1 MALIDTHLFGAFD
14 ASDAASGRFVRTFT
28 YGVPTMS
35 AGLRAHLAAGLRKET
50 YPDSPYEPTVTH
62 TLGLLFENA
71 TPDALATNINA
82 TLLAIIPGVDWVFQA
97 RSASYAY
104 TARVLDVKHS
114 ETYKAVASGRTF
126 TALDLTITCEA
137 GWKRPEVTITP
148 TGAASTPALYAVP
161 GVVGSMPAPF
171 RASVTFDDDVD
182 GVYLGFRHSATEPL
196 LVQDLAGTADAHAV
210 GGQAA
215 SATMDADGVLVGDGT
230 DLDANDEAGWYL
242 LSARLE
248 QPDATP
254 GDTTYQA
261 ISTVTGS
268 GIAVT
273 QSFTTEAVPAT
284 VAGEYR
290 RTLLGPLP
298 IPAGAV
304 PDVATGSG
312 WSAESSITENTV
324 DDGTKTISSS
334 GSTLD
339 VRQSF
344 AAFTGQI
351 TAIEFTIDAAP
362 VVSSMLLKI
371 FKNATVESWMLS
383 DFTTGTKKFVLP
395 APYPVSSSDT
405 LAFGLYSSTGSSL
418 GWTIGL
424 AASNG
429 DYAGG
434 ALTTP
439 IGSGES
445 AGDDLTFKV
454 YGQTQLGFNSTV
466 GVQAT
471 SSESSKTAQVDY
483 LVRVPTDEGYAC
495 ITKDFAAAQGIVI
508 DESAPLPQKHNI
520 YLADADGIG
529 PSVLAQASEW
539 RGSLMLRPGYNVYTV
554 AAYTPVAAAPGGGTA
569 WAWYRPR
576 YLTCGS

>member
-1 MALIDTHLFGAFD
+1 VALIDTHLFGAFD

-28 YGVPTMS
+28 YGVPTMT

-50 YPDSPYEPTVTH
+50 YPDPPYEPTVTH

-182 GVYLGFRHSATEPL
+182 GVYLGFRHAAVAPL

-210 GGQAA
+210 GGEAA

-268 GIAVT
+268 GIAVS
-273 QSFTTEAVPAT
+273 QAFTTEAVPAT

-324 DDGTKTISSS
+324 DDGTKTISSL
-334 GSTLD
+334 GGTLD

-405 LAFGLYSSTGSSL
+405 LAFGLYSSTA
-418 GWTIGL
+418 TIGL

-429 DYAGG
+429 DYAAG

-439 IGSGES
+439 MGNGES

-454 YGQTQLGFNSTV
+454 YGQTQLGFVCEVEVNALNAGAGTV
-466 GVQAT
+466 
-471 SSESSKTAQVDY
+471 KHD
-483 LVRVPTDEGYAC
+483 TDCLIPIDEYAC
-495 ITKDFAAAQGIVI
+495 IIAADLGTANRGVLIDSTGDAPIAYMTDTSGNFAAI
-508 DESAPLPQKHNI
+508 DQATVTHYGSALVWPGDTT
-520 YLADADGIG
+520 YVAVDAETLDG
-529 PSVLAQASEW
+529 
-539 RGSLMLRPGYNVYTV
+539 
-554 AAYTPVAAAPGGGTA
+554 APGGSDLIFR
-569 WAWYRPR
+569 YRPT
-576 YLTCGS
+576 YLTPYGG